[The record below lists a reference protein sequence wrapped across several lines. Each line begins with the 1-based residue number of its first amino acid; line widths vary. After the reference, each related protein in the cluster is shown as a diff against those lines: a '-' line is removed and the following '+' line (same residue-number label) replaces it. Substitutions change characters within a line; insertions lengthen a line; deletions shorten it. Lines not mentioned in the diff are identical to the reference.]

1 MPHPP
6 GLILLVFALLLAACT
21 PRVIPAGPA
30 ITAPVLDSPALVMAD
45 GARLPLKA
53 WLPAGPP
60 RAVLLGLHGMN
71 DAAEPFLE
79 DAAPLFTAAG
89 VAVYAYD
96 QRGFG
101 GAPHPG
107 RWAGGE
113 SLAADATAASRLLR
127 LRHPGLPV
135 FLLGESMGAAIAVF
149 AAGGAAPPEVA
160 GYVLLAPALW
170 GREAM
175 PRLVRGAVW
184 LAARTIPVVGFRG
197 GAGGLRAS
205 DNEAALERLGSHPK
219 TLKVTRVDAAYGLLG
234 LMDHAVAAVPAC
246 CLGQDRQAVPVLAMV
261 GARDALVPERIL
273 RRILRQL
280 PDDGLD
286 RVAFYPEGWHLLLRD
301 RQRAVVAGDIL
312 AWLAAPAAP
321 LPSGAEREG
330 AAWLAR
336 P

>member
-101 GAPHPG
+101 GAG
-107 RWAGGE
+107 RAAKVWRRMRRQPAGCCACG
-113 SLAADATAASRLLR
+113 
-127 LRHPGLPV
+127 
-135 FLLGESMGAAIAVF
+135 I
-149 AAGGAAPPEVA
+149 
-160 GYVLLAPALW
+160 
-170 GREAM
+170 
-175 PRLVRGAVW
+175 
-184 LAARTIPVVGFRG
+184 
-197 GAGGLRAS
+197 RACPFS
-205 DNEAALERLGSHPK
+205 
-219 TLKVTRVDAAYGLLG
+219 
-234 LMDHAVAAVPAC
+234 C
-246 CLGQDRQAVPVLAMV
+246 
-261 GARDALVPERIL
+261 
-273 RRILRQL
+273 
-280 PDDGLD
+280 
-286 RVAFYPEGWHLLLRD
+286 
-301 RQRAVVAGDIL
+301 
-312 AWLAAPAAP
+312 
-321 LPSGAEREG
+321 
-330 AAWLAR
+330 
-336 P
+336 